1 MKFAAAL
8 LLVALPVAAS
18 AQNPLP
24 PAQPLQ
30 TAPPIPAPPSIYEP
44 TLYCLYNGIPY
55 TRGSRLYEGGFAMS
69 CDSVATSPTS
79 LIWQLVR

>member
-1 MKFAAAL
+1 MRLVFAL
-8 LLVALPVAAS
+8 LVLALPAVAR

-24 PAQPLQ
+24 PAPPLP
-30 TAPPIPAPPSIYEP
+30 TVPSPPPQASIYEP

-55 TRGSRLYEGGFAMS
+55 SRGSRLYQGGFAMS
-69 CDSVATSPTS
+69 CDAVAATTTS